1 VAAGLSSPEAQRRT
15 GQPAT
20 QARPQPGVTSRTAH
34 LEMAFPAVLTAAV
47 LAGFV
52 LRLLL
57 LDRFPLREDEA
68 IYAYWA
74 RYGREVDWRFLQVW
88 PDKPPLFIA
97 ALALAFETWGA
108 SPAAARFVN
117 IAASV
122 LTIPVVAVTARRW
135 WGPGA
140 GIAAAL
146 ALTFSPFAISFA
158 STVYTDPLLVLT
170 GSLALCAAAYRR
182 PFWAGL
188 WLAAAI
194 MTKQQGFLYV
204 PLVVAVLGIG
214 FTQRRQDAKMPF
226 GAAPDSKVARG
237 EGRGATPEATGFVV
251 DGVTGTAPVLPQRR
265 RDAEKRS
272 EYAGETPLV
281 FLCESRRLRAV
292 ASRFSAP
299 LRTMLFFTIGLL
311 LIAGPVLWWDSLRW
325 AVAPSPW
332 DLGAHNVG
340 ALTLLP
346 PGQWPGRA
354 AAWLALA
361 WQLQASWP
369 VWLLLALLTGAG
381 LLVATRKTD
390 TGAAWPAWLVAGW
403 GFAFLALHIVT
414 SVQVWD
420 RYLLPLAP
428 VVALLA
434 GWSVAVI
441 GGATDWLTPRR
452 KGAKARPDYFESNLK
467 MAHAKT
473 QSRKGFALPLAQR
486 THGVVVPLRGMD
498 TLPRLSLRVSAS
510 LRLCVKSG
518 GLTNGCFA
526 ALALAAMLLLAPP
539 AFAAA
544 DGRLPVGGDHGA
556 YAGLDDALALIAQPL
571 PLPQSPISN
580 LPISQSPLPP
590 APRTV
595 LYHHNLGW
603 QAQFY
608 LFDAVTA
615 GRVEPRWIPSATA
628 LADNAAKTPH
638 LRRYL
643 VEADWAPVRD
653 LALQLA
659 ARHLRLESVLRR
671 GHFTV
676 YAITAQPP
684 AAAANWRVCAPSA
697 PWPVWAGA
705 RGEGRGAPTSQ
716 FTIDHSPFT
725 ISTARGEGRGAP
737 TSQFTIDHSLFT
749 ISTARGE
756 GRGAPTSQFTID
768 HSPFT
773 ISTARGEGRG
783 APTSQFTIP
792 TARGEER
799 HD

>member
-1 VAAGLSSPEAQRRT
+1 
-15 GQPAT
+15 
-20 QARPQPGVTSRTAH
+20 
-34 LEMAFPAVLTAAV
+34 MAFPAVLTAAV
-47 LAGFV
+47 LTGFV

-68 IYAYWA
+68 IYAFWA

-97 ALALAFETWGA
+97 TLALAFEAWGA

-117 IAASV
+117 IAASI

-135 WGPGA
+135 WGPLA
-140 GIAAAL
+140 GMAAAL
-146 ALTFSPFAISFA
+146 ALTFSPFAVSFA
-158 STVYTDPLLVLT
+158 PTVYTDPLLVLA
-170 GSLALCAAAYRR
+170 GSLALCAATYGH

-188 WLAAAI
+188 WLGAAI
-194 MTKQQGFLYV
+194 MTKQQGLLYV

-214 FTQRRQDAKMPF
+214 FTPRRQDAKMPF

-251 DGVTGTAPVLPQRR
+251 DGVAGTAPVLPQRR

-281 FLCESRRLRAV
+281 FLCESLRLRAS
-292 ASRFSAP
+292 ASKFSAP
-299 LRTMLFFTIGLL
+299 LRTILFFTIGML
-311 LIAGPVLWWDSLRW
+311 LIAGPALWWDSLRW

-332 DLGAHNVG
+332 DLGAQNVG

-346 PGQWPGRA
+346 TAQWPGRA

-361 WQLQASWP
+361 WQLQASWL
-369 VWLLLALLTGAG
+369 VWLIGGMLIVGAAVIAVRWG
-381 LLVATRKTD
+381 AR
-390 TGAAWPAWLVAGW
+390 GAAWPAWLLLGW
-403 GFAFLALHIVT
+403 GLGFLALHIVT

-428 VVALLA
+428 VLALLA

-441 GGATDWLTPRR
+441 GGATGWLTQRR
-452 KGAKARPDYFESNLK
+452 KGAKRRPDFV
-467 MAHAKT
+467 T
-473 QSRKGFALPLAQR
+473 
-486 THGVVVPLRGMD
+486 V
-498 TLPRLSLRVSAS
+498 
-510 LRLCVKSG
+510 
-518 GLTNGCFA
+518 
-526 ALALAAMLLLAPP
+526 LALAALLLLAPP

-556 YAGLDDALALIAQPL
+556 YAGLEDALALITQ
-571 PLPQSPISN
+571 PISN
-580 LPISQSPLPP
+580 LPISQSPRPP

-595 LYHHNLGW
+595 LYHSNLGW

-608 LFDAVTA
+608 LFDAVAA
-615 GRVEPRWIPSATA
+615 GRVDLRWIPSATA

-638 LRRYL
+638 LTRYL

-659 ARHLRLESVLRR
+659 ARRLQLEPVQRSGR
-671 GHFTV
+671 FTV
-676 YAITAQPP
+676 YAISAQPS
-684 AAAANWRVCAPSA
+684 AAAADWRVCAPSA
-697 PWPVWAGA
+697 PWPIWSGV

-725 ISTARGEGRGAP
+725 ISTARGEGRGARSAHFTLP
-737 TSQFTIDHSLFT
+737 TV
-749 ISTARGE
+749 RGE
-756 GRGAPTSQFTID
+756 GR
-768 HSPFT
+768 
-773 ISTARGEGRG
+773 
-783 APTSQFTIP
+783 
-792 TARGEER
+792 